1 MSPGGEASASM
12 EGGGVCER
20 YCTQPPEG
28 DKEFSVTSV
37 ICIEIQ
43 CAVCAVFS
51 PLIGCF
57 CGQLMMP
64 HVRTSLKINMG
75 ARASLLAGGGV
86 FDKVDQQQ

>member
-1 MSPGGEASASM
+1 MSDFSL
-12 EGGGVCER
+12 
-20 YCTQPPEG
+20 G
-28 DKEFSVTSV
+28 DDKSFLSCQLSLYS
-37 ICIEIQ
+37 Q
-43 CAVCAVFS
+43 CLVCALLI

-75 ARASLLAGGGV
+75 ARASLLASGGV